1 MNMFVLNAFKEA
13 CMPCTTKYG
22 KNLVFGPH
30 DDIENAFQFYL
41 GESDGDSY
49 FISFEFTTVATEEGD
64 TFNRLTIYLENSW
77 SGKLSDDHVI
87 NLQYLSDM
95 DKVEPIVDTLVK
107 QFVERPVEAGLNDF
121 HF

>member
-22 KNLVFGPH
+22 KDLVLEPH

-49 FISFEFTTVATEEGD
+49 FISFEFNTVATEEGD
-64 TFNRLTIYLENSW
+64 TFNRITIYLENSW
-77 SGKLSDDHVI
+77 SGKLSDDYVI
-87 NLQYLSDM
+87 NLQYLIDLE
-95 DKVEPIVDTLVK
+95 KIEPIIDTLVK
-107 QFVERPVEAGLNDF
+107 QFIERPVEAGLNDF